1 MPPKSYKLTGEKL
14 ENTHRAQIRTL
25 LKAGFETK
33 QIEKWCCRTQSNS
46 RCRGPV
52 ARSHETLRQPLVPRR
67 QQKDG
72 TRRMMSLIVLKDGHP
87 LPHYLL
93 GSRNAPRK
101 TQRLDSKCH
110 KSPVTGAP
118 DGDAGDNGNGN
129 NEDEDEVGS
138 IEKKKAIAPAR
149 TPLSGEGSPAEDRQY
164 IIVSE
169 DEFKPM
175 VEMEDSKL
183 EKYHALES
191 LRASSG
197 LVNFSTG
204 RTSCSSLRPSPCVI
218 PTTSSTHPAPPATP
232 HRSLLRF
239 LPGINPSPTKH
250 TLIFQR
256 VGLVDSRHLK
266 ALCAMGQA

>member
-1 MPPKSYKLTGEKL
+1 
-14 ENTHRAQIRTL
+14 
-25 LKAGFETK
+25 
-33 QIEKWCCRTQSNS
+33 
-46 RCRGPV
+46 
-52 ARSHETLRQPLVPRR
+52 
-67 QQKDG
+67 
-72 TRRMMSLIVLKDGHP
+72 MSLIVLKDGHP

-138 IEKKKAIAPAR
+138 IEKKKAIYVRPISVGTVAVHGPNAPQAPAR